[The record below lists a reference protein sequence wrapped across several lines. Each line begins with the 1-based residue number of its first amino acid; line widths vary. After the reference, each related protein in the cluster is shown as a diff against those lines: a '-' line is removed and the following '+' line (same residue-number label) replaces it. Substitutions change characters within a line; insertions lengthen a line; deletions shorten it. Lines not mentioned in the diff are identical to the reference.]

1 MAAMEQP
8 AWEMSKENVKPVKSG
23 RSAKGLAL
31 STIGGDAL
39 KDKNW
44 VLEQERLERS

>member
-1 MAAMEQP
+1 MEQP

-44 VLEQERLERS
+44 VLEQER